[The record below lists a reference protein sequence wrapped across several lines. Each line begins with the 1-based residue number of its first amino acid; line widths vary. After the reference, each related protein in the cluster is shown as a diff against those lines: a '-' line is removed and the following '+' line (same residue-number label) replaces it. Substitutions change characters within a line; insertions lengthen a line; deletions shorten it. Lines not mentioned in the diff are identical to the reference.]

1 VVVQAPEHVVENR
14 ALERRAA
21 GDVKKLRKL
30 KRKKPPERGYA
41 HFDEGTFDKLVHG
54 EPERLTS
61 SFAVSHAMLLHLL
74 ERRGN
79 GCVAIKQ
86 LIRGCHESD
95 KEKRAHGR
103 MAIGMFRSLVE
114 AEVVEI
120 RDEPDQDGRYVQ
132 IHADLQD
139 DFSLNHALSLYL
151 VEALEVLDPDE
162 PEYAL
167 DVLSFVEATL
177 ESPRAILLKQL
188 DKLKTDAVNE
198 MKSRFVEYE
207 ERMAAL
213 ELIETPKPRKEILWE
228 TFDAYRKHHPWV
240 GDNVRPK
247 SIARD
252 MYERAA
258 SFSEYVKEY
267 GLARSEG
274 VLLRYL
280 TDAYK
285 SLVQNVPDSLKN
297 DEVLDLEDWLGAVV
311 RQVDSSLLDEWERLR
326 HPEELVVGPV
336 ESAEPL
342 APDITRDRRAFDVLV
357 RNEVFRFVRSVAL
370 GHFDRALDVLSQPD
384 DDRWDEARLVQAMA
398 PFFAE
403 YDTLR
408 TDQEARSKKNVL
420 IEDTDEGI
428 RVDQILLDPEDDRAY
443 CARFFVDLAQSREEQ
458 RPVLRL
464 SALGA
469 DATN

>member
-1 VVVQAPEHVVENR
+1 
-14 ALERRAA
+14 
-21 GDVKKLRKL
+21 
-30 KRKKPPERGYA
+30 
-41 HFDEGTFDKLVHG
+41 
-54 EPERLTS
+54 
-61 SFAVSHAMLLHLL
+61 
-74 ERRGN
+74 
-79 GCVAIKQ
+79 
-86 LIRGCHESD
+86 
-95 KEKRAHGR
+95 
-103 MAIGMFRSLVE
+103 
-114 AEVVEI
+114 
-120 RDEPDQDGRYVQ
+120 
-132 IHADLQD
+132 
-139 DFSLNHALSLYL
+139 
-151 VEALEVLDPDE
+151 
-162 PEYAL
+162 
-167 DVLSFVEATL
+167 
-177 ESPRAILLKQL
+177 
-188 DKLKTDAVNE
+188 
-198 MKSRFVEYE
+198 
-207 ERMAAL
+207 
-213 ELIETPKPRKEILWE
+213 
-228 TFDAYRKHHPWV
+228 
-240 GDNVRPK
+240 
-247 SIARD
+247 
-252 MYERAA
+252 
-258 SFSEYVKEY
+258 
-267 GLARSEG
+267 
-274 VLLRYL
+274 
-280 TDAYK
+280 
-285 SLVQNVPDSLKN
+285 
-297 DEVLDLEDWLGAVV
+297 VV